1 MVFTQNPSE
10 PQIFALKDKSIF
22 FQYQTIDDLLINLQS
37 IHGIDDFSRF
47 TESEKDKIMIL
58 RGRDDILSL
67 TTSNEKSTE
76 LCKLNSTPD
85 SPVIVAASKCLVHL
99 QVYSSSKQV

>member
-1 MVFTQNPSE
+1 
-10 PQIFALKDKSIF
+10 
-22 FQYQTIDDLLINLQS
+22 
-37 IHGIDDFSRF
+37 
-47 TESEKDKIMIL
+47 MIL